1 MPTDPTVHL
10 SDAISILRDHVTP
23 DTLTAIAADLQK
35 LVKEEAA
42 DRAKDKAP
50 KTKNRFVVLLRSDDE
65 AVARAVQAG
74 AFIVSVPD
82 ADDLTADT
90 YHSDA
95 LLQRLAKAAAHHND
109 NPARGRGKRNHRA
122 IKTFV
127 EAMERL
133 KAKSLAATDSPKVR
147 IKTRLPVEI
156 VVVRKETL

>member
-1 MPTDPTVHL
+1 MPTNDPNLPL
-10 SDAISILRDHVTP
+10 SDIVDVLRQRVDQSTLLSIVKDLEQ
-23 DTLTAIAADLQK
+23 AAR
-35 LVKEEAA
+35 EAAA

-65 AVARAVQAG
+65 AVARAVQTG
-74 AFIVSVPD
+74 GFIVTVPD
-82 ADDLTADT
+82 DTTDT
-90 YHSDA
+90 YHGDA
-95 LLQRLAKAAAHHND
+95 LLQRLAKAVAHHNET
-109 NPARGRGKRNHRA
+109 PGRGRGKRNHRA